1 MDRIYYIYLGIFF
14 IIFLIIFYVLYFVKD
29 GSKTSL
35 IASKVNLS
43 KDVNDLKFNTAQKPE
58 SAIYSYS
65 MNVLVEGVLNNID
78 TDYIK
83 KYYLFYRN
91 ADVTNFVESAW
102 TIANHGKNIGLRLD
116 ASDLTKLWLD
126 YTVGTNTSAAYKTV
140 EIVNNFPI
148 GKWTNVIVTVDN
160 ANINV
165 YIDSKLVKSVNGS
178 LAIPSPTNP
187 IKFSHFKA
195 YLADFRYYNSII
207 NPEIPLMSRILGI
220 NAVN

>member
-116 ASDLTKLWLD
+116 PADLTKLWLD

-148 GKWTNVIVTVDN
+148 SKWTNVIVTVDN

>member
-1 MDRIYYIYLGIFF
+1 MDKKYYIYFGIFF
-14 IIFLIIFYVLYFVKD
+14 IIILIIAYILYFAKD
-29 GSKTSL
+29 GSNTSL
-35 IASKVNLS
+35 IASSVNLS
-43 KDVNDLKFNTAQKPE
+43 TETNDLMFGRTHKPN
-58 SAIYSYS
+58 STIYSYS
-65 MNVLVEGVLNNID
+65 ANVLVEGVADNID
-78 TDYIK
+78 TDYIP

-116 ASDLTKLWLD
+116 PADLTKLWLD

-148 GKWTNVIVTVDN
+148 SKWTNVIVTVDN

>member
-14 IIFLIIFYVLYFVKD
+14 IIFLITFYVLYFVKD

-43 KDVNDLKFNTAQKPE
+43 KDVNDLKFNTAQNPE

-65 MNVLVEGVLNNID
+65 VNVLVEGVLNNID

-102 TIANHGKNIGLRLD
+102 TAANHGKNIGLRLD
-116 ASDLTKLWLD
+116 PVDLTKLWLD
-126 YTVGTNTSAAYKTV
+126 YTVGTNTYKTL

-160 ANINV
+160 TNIDV

>member
-1 MDRIYYIYLGIFF
+1 MNKIYVYLGIFL
-14 IIFLIIFYVLYFVKD
+14 IILLIIFYVLYFTKD
-29 GSKTSL
+29 SSKTSL
-35 IASKVNLS
+35 IASKVNLK
-43 KDVNDLKFNTAQKPE
+43 KDVNDLEFNTAQKPE

-65 MNVLVEGVLNNID
+65 MNVLVEGVPDNID

-91 ADVTNFVESAW
+91 VDGFVENAW
-102 TIANHGKNIGLRLD
+102 TVANHGKNIGLRLD

-126 YTVGTNTSAAYKTV
+126 YTTGNNSYKTV
-140 EIVNNFPI
+140 QIVSNFPM

-178 LAIPSPTNP
+178 ISPPSPTNP

-207 NPEIPLMSRILGI
+207 NPEIPFMSRIFRI
-220 NAVN
+220 NAAN